1 MDSEPADEAHAPRFG
16 GYKNARRLL
25 IGGMVVGFALPV
37 VFALQSS
44 TPSQVLSTLT
54 VGLAIVVA
62 SLAIGGLIGFVFGIP
77 RLLQAESTPPDPGAQ
92 GEPDRPGRRAPYAG
106 NTSLEQISDWLTKI
120 IVGVGLTQLANVPAA
135 LASLGQ
141 TLAGGLGNLPGA
153 AVFGAGLVV
162 YAVLDGFFLSYFWT
176 RLYLPSLFVE
186 SDLSALLTNAKE
198 RGIKEGELQA
208 LRTTTPAP
216 EPGAALLPGSAE
228 AGPRPQALWVDDHP
242 ENNEGEADL
251 IEQRYGVRLRYAT
264 STDEALKILRS
275 EPGTYAFVITDMG
288 RGTDRR
294 AAYTLIRKM
303 RLQGNDEPVI
313 VYAASASPQ
322 EDLEARRRGAVA
334 MTNSPSRLIE
344 LVGDVMRT
352 ASATQRRSGR
362 PKPQ

>member
-1 MDSEPADEAHAPRFG
+1 MDTEPADEAHAPRFG

-37 VFALQSS
+37 VFSLQSS

-54 VGLAIVVA
+54 VGLAVVVA

-77 RLLQAESTPPDPGAQ
+77 RLLQAESTPPGPAAP
-92 GEPDRPGRRAPYAG
+92 GEPERPGRRAPYAG

-198 RGIKEGELQA
+198 RGIKQGELQA

-216 EPGAALLPGSAE
+216 EPGAALQPRGAE
-228 AGPRPQALWVDDHP
+228 EGRPQALWVDDHP

-251 IEQRYGVRLRYAT
+251 IEQRYGVRIRNVT
-264 STDEALKILRS
+264 STDEALKVLQS
-275 EPGTYAFVITDMG
+275 DPGTYTFVITDMG
-288 RGTDRR
+288 RGTDRH

-303 RLQGNDEPVI
+303 RLQGSDQPVI

-344 LVGDVMRT
+344 LVGDVVRT
-352 ASATQRRSGR
+352 ASATQKRTGQ

>member
-37 VFALQSS
+37 AFSLQSS
-44 TPSQVLSTLT
+44 TPSQVLSTAT

-77 RLLQAESTPPDPGAQ
+77 RLLQAESTPPGPGAQ
-92 GEPDRPGRRAPYAG
+92 GEPEHPGRRAPYAG

-198 RGIKEGELQA
+198 RGIKQGELQA

-216 EPGAALLPGSAE
+216 EPGAAFQPGGAE
-228 AGPRPQALWVDDHP
+228 EGRPQALWVDDHP

-251 IEQRYGVRLRYAT
+251 IEQRCGVRIRNVT
-264 STDEALKILRS
+264 STDEALKVLQS
-275 EPGTYAFVITDMG
+275 DPGTYAFVITDMG

-303 RLQGNDEPVI
+303 RQQGNDQPVI

-344 LVGDVMRT
+344 LVGEVVRT
-352 ASATQRRSGR
+352 ASAKQKRTGQ
-362 PKPQ
+362 PKAQ